1 MKPLRII
8 LSLLIIS
15 VTIIVTYELAKG
27 LDFDFLDY
35 LDKKYHFLFLTLL
48 TQIFGVY
55 FSSKRWKH
63 CVESYNEGKKILFS
77 FHTYF
82 FLNARANIINNFL
95 PSILFGDLSKLISP
109 NKSKINKKTELKF
122 IFIDRI
128 IGVFTLLN
136 FGLISSVYLNLIS
149 IYFLFFLI
157 LLQII
162 CFVFIRRIEKNFL
175 KIQSIILFFKKLP
188 SFNVFVFS
196 FLSQLLFSIS
206 LFIQIY
212 AFKVSL
218 SSIKDL
224 FTSIFLNFMGIVPF
238 SINGWGIRE
247 WSAAK
252 ISINSFEHDILIIS
266 SVIFGIC
273 FSISNLLIFFYTSI
287 TNDRKIK
294 S

>member
-1 MKPLRII
+1 MKTLRII

-15 VTIIVTYELAKG
+15 FTLIVTYNLVKG
-27 LDFDFLDY
+27 LNFDFLEY
-35 LDKKYHFLFLTLL
+35 LDAKYHFLFLTLL

-55 FSSKRWKH
+55 FSSKRWKN
-63 CVESYNEGKKILFS
+63 CVESYDEGKNILFS

-136 FGLISSVYLNLIS
+136 IGLVSSVYLDLIS
-149 IYFLFFLI
+149 VVFLFFLI

-162 CFVFIRRIEKNFL
+162 FFISIRRFEKNFF
-175 KIQSIILFFKKLP
+175 KIQSIIFFLRKLP
-188 SFNVFVFS
+188 SLNVFVFS

-206 LFIQIY
+206 LLIQIY
-212 AFKVSL
+212 AFKESL

-247 WSAAK
+247 WSAAR
-252 ISINSFEHDILIIS
+252 ISIDSFEHDILIIS

-273 FSISNLLIFFYTSI
+273 FSISNLLIFVYTLI
-287 TNDRKIK
+287 TKDRNT
-294 S
+294 

>member
-27 LDFDFLDY
+27 LNFDFLDY

-162 CFVFIRRIEKNFL
+162 CFVFIRRIKKNFL

-212 AFKVSL
+212 AFKESL
-218 SSIKDL
+218 LSIKDL

-247 WSAAK
+247 WSAAR
-252 ISINSFEHDILIIS
+252 ISMDSFEHDILIIS
-266 SVIFGIC
+266 SIIFGIC
-273 FSISNLLIFFYTSI
+273 FSISNLLIFVYT
-287 TNDRKIK
+287 TIK
-294 S
+294 KDSTFKS

>member
-1 MKPLRII
+1 MKTLRII

-15 VTIIVTYELAKG
+15 VTVIVTYELIKG
-27 LDFDFLDY
+27 LNFDFLEY
-35 LDKKYHFLFLTLL
+35 LDAKYHFLFLTLL

-136 FGLISSVYLNLIS
+136 FGLISSVYLDLIS
-149 IYFLFFLI
+149 INFVFILI

-162 CFVFIRRIEKNFL
+162 FFISIRRFDRNFL
-175 KIQSIILFFKKLP
+175 KIQSIIFFLKKLP
-188 SFNVFVFS
+188 SINVFVFS
-196 FLSQLLFSIS
+196 FLSQLLFSVS
-206 LFIQIY
+206 LLIQIY
-212 AFKVSL
+212 AFKESL

-238 SINGWGIRE
+238 SINGWGVRE

-252 ISINSFEHDILIIS
+252 ISIDSFEHDILIIS

-273 FSISNLLIFFYTSI
+273 FSISNLLIFLYTSI
-287 TNDRKIK
+287 NKDIQPK